1 MTPARATG
9 VCPQGDV
16 FRTTFPVTGG
26 EQILQKPVKTDK
38 WRIQSI
44 VYDLAI
50 ETNYNSLE
58 ENLKEGAESERQL
71 PCFEKV

>member
-1 MTPARATG
+1 MTLL
-9 VCPQGDV
+9 CPQGDV
-16 FRTTFPVTGG
+16 FRTTFPVIGG
-26 EQILQKPVKTDK
+26 GQILQKPVKTDK

-58 ENLKEGAESERQL
+58 ENLQEGAESDRQL